1 MRQCR
6 GVNIMRI
13 LVLTADF
20 FITVFS
26 ISVFSISLFYLV
38 NLRYPCIPIESYTR
52 MQFCLTISAISL
64 KKVFC
69 ASDLCVILCV
79 ILPQILS
86 VFCVTGD

>member
-52 MQFCLTISAISL
+52 MQFCLTFSAISFV
-64 KKVFC
+64 VFC